1 MKAMKVYEA
10 LNWASS
16 FLKKNDRDE
25 NAGELLLRHHMKLD
39 RAQLFSRMQEMM
51 PMEMQSSFIFNVHKH
66 VAGIPVQY
74 LMGKEEFYGRSF
86 FVSEEVLIPRPE
98 TEELVV
104 GVLDRVKKHFGDG
117 AVSDAAGEKLSVVD
131 VGTGSGAIAI
141 TLALENSSLNVHAT
155 DIAGE
160 SLEVAMD
167 NAEALGAEVAFL
179 QGDLL
184 LPFIEQDIKVDVVVS
199 NPPYIPQKEYEGLST
214 VVKDFEPYRALVGG
228 ISGLEFYERF
238 MDELPKVLKERA
250 IVAFEVGM
258 GQGEDVKALLEK
270 TFPQSTVEVV
280 LDINGK
286 DRMVFALI
294 G

>member
-51 PMEMQSSFIFNVHKH
+51 PMETQSSFIFNVHKH

-104 GVLDRVKKHFGDG
+104 GVLDRVNKHFGNG
-117 AVSDAAGEKLSVVD
+117 FGSDGEKLSVVD

-141 TLALENSSLNVHAT
+141 TLALENKRLNVHAT

-167 NAEALGAEVAFL
+167 NAEALGAEVSFL

-184 LPFIEQDIKVDVVVS
+184 LPFIEQNIKVDVVVS

-228 ISGLEFYERF
+228 VSGLEFYERF

-286 DRMVFALI
+286 DRMVFAMI

>member
-1 MKAMKVYEA
+1 MKVYEA

-51 PMEMQSSFIFNVHKH
+51 QMDTQSSFIFNVHKH

-104 GVLDRVKKHFGDG
+104 GVLDRVKKHFSTTDT
-117 AVSDAAGEKLSVVD
+117 DGEKLSVVD

-141 TLALENSSLNVHAT
+141 TLALENSRLAVKAT

-160 SLEVAMD
+160 SLEVAID
-167 NAEALGAEVAFL
+167 NAEALEAEVEFL

-199 NPPYIPQKEYEGLST
+199 NPPYIPQKDYDGLST

-228 ISGLEFYERF
+228 VSGLEFYERF

-258 GQGEDVKALLEK
+258 GQGEVVKALLEQ
-270 TFPQSTVEVV
+270 TFPQAIVEVV

-286 DRMVFALI
+286 DRMVFAEI

>member
-25 NAGELLLRHHMKLD
+25 NAGELLLRHHMKVD

-104 GVLDRVKKHFGDG
+104 GVLDRVKKHFGADFE
-117 AVSDAAGEKLSVVD
+117 ADGEKLSVVD

-141 TLALENSSLNVHAT
+141 TLALENSRLSVKAT

-167 NAEALGAEVAFL
+167 NAEALEADVEFL

-184 LPFIEQDIKVDVVVS
+184 LPFIEQEIKVDVVVS
-199 NPPYIPQKEYEGLST
+199 NPPYIPQKDYEGLST

-228 ISGLEFYERF
+228 VSGLEFYERF

-258 GQGEDVKALLEK
+258 GQGEDVKRLLEK
-270 TFPQSTVEVV
+270 TFPHAKVEVV

-286 DRMVFALI
+286 DRMVFAEI

>member
-1 MKAMKVYEA
+1 MMKAMKVYEA

-104 GVLDRVKKHFGDG
+104 GVLDRVNKHFGNGNGSAD
-117 AVSDAAGEKLSVVD
+117 EKLSVVD

-141 TLALENSSLNVHAT
+141 TLALENSGLNVHAT

-228 ISGLEFYERF
+228 VSGLEFYERF

-258 GQGEDVKALLEK
+258 GQGENVKALLEK
-270 TFPQSTVEVV
+270 TFPQAEVEVV

-286 DRMVFALI
+286 DRMVFARI

>member
-104 GVLDRVKKHFGDG
+104 GVLDRVKKHFGTETD
-117 AVSDAAGEKLSVVD
+117 GEKLSVVD

-141 TLALENSSLNVHAT
+141 TLALENSRLSVKAT

-167 NAEALGAEVAFL
+167 NAEALEADVEFL

-228 ISGLEFYERF
+228 VSGLEFYERF

-258 GQGEDVKALLEK
+258 GQGEDVKGLLEK
-270 TFPQSTVEVV
+270 TFPHATVEVV

-286 DRMVFALI
+286 DRMVFAEI

>member
-1 MKAMKVYEA
+1 MMKAMKVYEA
-10 LNWASS
+10 LNWASY
-16 FLKKNDRDE
+16 FLKKNERDE
-25 NAGELLLRHHMKLD
+25 NAGELLMRHHMKLD

-51 PMEMQSSFIFNVHKH
+51 PMEMQSSFVFNVHKH
-66 VAGIPVQY
+66 AAGIPVQY
-74 LMGKEEFYGRSF
+74 LMGKEDFYGRSF

-104 GVLDRVKKHFGDG
+104 GVLERVKKHFGQENTD
-117 AVSDAAGEKLSVVD
+117 KLTVVD

-141 TLALENSSLNVHAT
+141 TLALENSELAVMAT

-167 NAEALGAEVAFL
+167 NAKELAADVEFL

-184 LPFIEQDIKVDVVVS
+184 LPFMEQGIKVDVVVS
-199 NPPYIPQKEYEGLST
+199 NPPYIPEKDYEELST

-228 ISGLEFYERF
+228 VSGLEFYERF
-238 MDELPKVLKERA
+238 MEELPQVLNERA
-250 IVAFEVGM
+250 LVAFEVGM
-258 GQGEDVKALLEK
+258 GQGEAVKELLLK
-270 TFPQSTVEVV
+270 TFPHATAEVV

-286 DRMVFALI
+286 DRMVFAEI

>member
-39 RAQLFSRMQEMM
+39 RAQLFSRMQEKM
-51 PMEMQSSFIFNVHKH
+51 PMDTQSSFIFNVHKH

-104 GVLDRVKKHFGDG
+104 GVLDRVKKHFGNW
-117 AVSDAAGEKLSVVD
+117 SDSVAAGEKLSVVD

-141 TLALENSSLNVHAT
+141 TLALENSRLAVKAT

-167 NAEALGAEVAFL
+167 NAEALEADVEFL

-228 ISGLEFYERF
+228 VSGLEFYERF

-270 TFPQSTVEVV
+270 TFPEAIVEVV

-286 DRMVFALI
+286 DRMVFAEI

>member
-39 RAQLFSRMQEMM
+39 RSQLFSRMQEMM

-104 GVLDRVKKHFGDG
+104 GVLDRVKKHFGSG
-117 AVSDAAGEKLSVVD
+117 SEKLSVVD

-141 TLALENSSLNVHAT
+141 TLALENSRLDVKAT

-167 NAEALGAEVAFL
+167 NAEALAAEVEFL

-258 GQGEDVKALLEK
+258 GQGEDVKVLLEK
-270 TFPQSTVEVV
+270 TFPGAKVEVV

-286 DRMVFALI
+286 DRMVFAEI

>member
-39 RAQLFSRMQEMM
+39 RSQLFSRMQEMM

-104 GVLDRVKKHFGDG
+104 GVLDRVKKHFGSG
-117 AVSDAAGEKLSVVD
+117 SEKLSVVD

-141 TLALENSSLNVHAT
+141 TLALENSRLDVKAT

-167 NAEALGAEVAFL
+167 NAEALAAEVEFL

-238 MDELPKVLKERA
+238 MDELPKVLKECA

-258 GQGEDVKALLEK
+258 GQGEDVKVLLEK
-270 TFPQSTVEVV
+270 TFPGAKVEVV

-286 DRMVFALI
+286 DRMVFAEI

>member
-104 GVLDRVKKHFGDG
+104 GVLDRVKKHFGAG
-117 AVSDAAGEKLSVVD
+117 FEGAGEKLSVVD

-141 TLALENSSLNVHAT
+141 TLALENSRLSVKAT

-167 NAEALGAEVAFL
+167 NAEALEADVEFL

-228 ISGLEFYERF
+228 VSGLEFYERF

-270 TFPQSTVEVV
+270 TFPHATVEVV

-286 DRMVFALI
+286 DRMVFAEI

>member
-1 MKAMKVYEA
+1 MKVYEA

-39 RAQLFSRMQEMM
+39 RSQLFSRMQEMM

-104 GVLDRVKKHFGDG
+104 GVLDRVKKHFG
-117 AVSDAAGEKLSVVD
+117 STSEKLSVVD

-141 TLALENSSLNVHAT
+141 TLALENSRLDVKAT

-167 NAEALGAEVAFL
+167 NAEALAAEVEFL

-258 GQGEDVKALLEK
+258 GQGEDVKVLLEK
-270 TFPQSTVEVV
+270 TFPGAKVEVV

-286 DRMVFALI
+286 DRMVFAEI

>member
-1 MKAMKVYEA
+1 MMKAMKVYEA

-51 PMEMQSSFIFNVHKH
+51 PMETQSSFIFNVHKH

-104 GVLDRVKKHFGDG
+104 GVLDRVKNHF
-117 AVSDAAGEKLSVVD
+117 AGRLGSADEKLSVVD

-141 TLALENSSLNVHAT
+141 TLALENSLLNVHAT

-228 ISGLEFYERF
+228 VSGLEFYERF

-258 GQGEDVKALLEK
+258 GQGEAVKVLLEK

>member
-1 MKAMKVYEA
+1 MKVYEA

-51 PMEMQSSFIFNVHKH
+51 PMDMQSSFIFNVHKH

-104 GVLDRVKKHFGDG
+104 GVLDRVKKHFRDSSGSTD
-117 AVSDAAGEKLSVVD
+117 KKWSVVD

-141 TLALENSSLNVHAT
+141 TLALENSHLNVHAT

-167 NAEALGAEVAFL
+167 NAEALGADVEFL

-258 GQGEDVKALLEK
+258 GQGEAVKELLEK
-270 TFPQSTVEVV
+270 TFPQGAVEVV

>member
-1 MKAMKVYEA
+1 MMKAMKVYEA

-104 GVLDRVKKHFGDG
+104 GVLDRVKKHFENGSG
-117 AVSDAAGEKLSVVD
+117 SAEEKLSVVD

-141 TLALENSSLNVHAT
+141 TLALENSHLNVYAT

-167 NAEALGAEVAFL
+167 NAEALGADVEFL

-258 GQGEDVKALLEK
+258 GQGEAVKALLEK
-270 TFPQSTVEVV
+270 TFPHSTVEVV

>member
-1 MKAMKVYEA
+1 MKVYEA

-104 GVLDRVKKHFGDG
+104 GVIDRVKKHFGNSSGSAD
-117 AVSDAAGEKLSVVD
+117 ETLSVVD

-141 TLALENSSLNVHAT
+141 TLALENKRLNVHAT

-167 NAEALGAEVAFL
+167 NAEALGADVEFL

-238 MDELPKVLKERA
+238 MDELPKVLNERA

-258 GQGEDVKALLEK
+258 GQGEAVKALLEK
-270 TFPQSTVEVV
+270 TFPQGTVEVV

>member
-1 MKAMKVYEA
+1 MKVYEA

-51 PMEMQSSFIFNVHKH
+51 PMDMQSSFIFNVHKH

-104 GVLDRVKKHFGDG
+104 GVLDRVKKHFGNS
-117 AVSDAAGEKLSVVD
+117 SDSADKKWSVVD

-141 TLALENSSLNVHAT
+141 TLALENSHLNVHAT

-167 NAEALGAEVAFL
+167 NAEALGADVEFL

-258 GQGEDVKALLEK
+258 GQGEAVKELLEK
-270 TFPQSTVEVV
+270 TFPQGAVEVV

>member
-1 MKAMKVYEA
+1 MKVYEA

-16 FLKKNDRDE
+16 FLKTNMRDE
-25 NAGELLLRHHMKLD
+25 NAGELLLRHHLKLD
-39 RAQLFSRMQEMM
+39 RSQLFSRMQEMM
-51 PMEMQSSFIFNVHKH
+51 PMDMQSSFIFSVHKH

-74 LMGKEEFYGRSF
+74 LMGKEDFYGRSF

-104 GVLDRVKKHFGDG
+104 GLLERIKRHFPAEQPLD
-117 AVSDAAGEKLSVVD
+117 VVD
-131 VGTGSGAIAI
+131 VGTGSGAIAV
-141 TLALENSSLNVHAT
+141 TLALESSQLQVKAT

-160 SLEVAMD
+160 SLEVAKD
-167 NAEALGAEVAFL
+167 NAETLKADVEFL

-184 LPFIEQDIKVDVVVS
+184 LPFIEKERKVDVVVS
-199 NPPYIPQKEYEGLST
+199 NPPYIPVKEYEGLST

-228 ISGLEFYERF
+228 VSGLEFYERF
-238 MDELPKVLKERA
+238 MEELPKVLKDRA

-258 GQGEDVKALLEK
+258 GQGEPVKELLEK
-270 TFPQSTVEVV
+270 TFPQSMVEVV

-286 DRMVFALI
+286 DRMVFAEI